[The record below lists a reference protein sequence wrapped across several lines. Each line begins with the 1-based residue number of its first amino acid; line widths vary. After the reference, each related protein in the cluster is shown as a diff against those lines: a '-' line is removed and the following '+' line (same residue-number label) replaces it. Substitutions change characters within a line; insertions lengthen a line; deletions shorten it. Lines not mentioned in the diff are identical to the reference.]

1 MRADYLFEEENMAK
15 EPENKKPEAAAN
27 GEAQTPSLRVLAQY
41 TKDLSFENPRAPRS
55 LQPQEKSPGININI
69 NVNANPM
76 SDTDYEVELR
86 LNANAG
92 EGESLLF
99 NVELVYAGVFRI
111 EGVPKESI
119 HPAVLIECPRLL
131 FPFAR
136 AIMADATRNGGFPP
150 LMMDPVDFAALYQQ
164 RMAEQA
170 AAAKVQADS

>member
-1 MRADYLFEEENMAK
+1 MAK
-15 EPENKKPEAAAN
+15 KAKEKKTEEAAATEGVAN
-27 GEAQTPSLRVLAQY
+27 GAAPSLNVLAQY
-41 TKDLSFENPRAPRS
+41 IKDLSFENPRAPMS
-55 LQPQEKSPGININI
+55 LQPQEGGPSININI
-69 NVNANPM
+69 NVNANPL

-86 LNANAG
+86 LTAQAG
-92 EGESLLF
+92 EDENLMF

-111 EGVPKESI
+111 QNVPAEAI

-136 AIMADATRNGGFPP
+136 AIIADATRNGGFPP

-170 AAAKVQADS
+170 AAAQVDATN